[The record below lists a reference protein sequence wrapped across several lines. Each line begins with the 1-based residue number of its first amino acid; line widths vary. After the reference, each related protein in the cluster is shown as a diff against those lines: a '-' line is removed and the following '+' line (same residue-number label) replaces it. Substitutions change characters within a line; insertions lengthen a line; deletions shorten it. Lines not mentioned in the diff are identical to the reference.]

1 MLIRNFFAK
10 DHNFDIGKYSFL
22 LGVFFLPTALPI
34 AGIFLIVGLVFSLL
48 KDKFIIFKDK
58 INFSIIVAIFLI
70 LLSTAYN
77 FYSQIPNG
85 TETTPNFFLWL
96 NLFNWIPALLCF
108 IIFQNYLQT
117 KEDRLKFSKYF
128 IAGTVPVIL
137 SCLFQLNF
145 NIHGPFEILNGLIVW
160 FQKPLEDTGG
170 VAGLFSNR
178 NYAGF
183 WLAVSLPFSLYFFEK
198 NSNKLIKNLS
208 AFLISSTIVTLII
221 LTNSRNAFLGL
232 IPSLLIFF
240 GAKSILFILIPIT
253 LFIFI
258 NITLPIINPNMAS
271 FFPNVFERFGNIFFI
286 NSPRIV
292 IFRSVINFIAQK
304 PFLGW
309 GAGTFFLIYTSKG
322 NMWIPPFKYFDPQ
335 HSHNLLFEMAFNFGL
350 PASILITSI
359 SIIIFV
365 RAIPISF
372 FGKYRTNSFS
382 LDKAWLSAS
391 LVVFLMHINDV
402 TFYDGKISLL
412 ISILFSGLKCIPISK
427 EKMERYHNSN
437 S

>member
-1 MLIRNFFAK
+1 MLIRNFLAK
-10 DHNFDIGKYSFL
+10 DHDFDFGKYSFL
-22 LGVFFLPTALPI
+22 IGVFFLPTALPI
-34 AGIFLIVGLVFSLL
+34 AGIFLIVGLVFSLI

-58 INFSIIVAIFLI
+58 INFSIIISIFLI
-70 LLSTAYN
+70 LFSTTYN
-77 FYSQIPNG
+77 YHSQIPNG
-85 TETTPNFFLWL
+85 TETTRNFFLWL
-96 NLFNWIPALLCF
+96 NLFNWIPTLLCF
-108 IIFQNYLQT
+108 ITFQNYLQT

-128 IAGTVPVIL
+128 IAGTIPVII

-160 FQKPLEDTGG
+160 FQKPLGETGG
-170 VAGLFSNR
+170 VSGLFSNR
-178 NYAGF
+178 NYAGL
-183 WLAVSLPFSLYFFEK
+183 WLAVSLPFSLYFFDK
-198 NSNKLIKNLS
+198 NSNHKVKSLS

-232 IPSLLIFF
+232 ISSSLIFF
-240 GAKSILFILIPIT
+240 GTKSVLFLLISIT

-258 NITLPIINPNMAS
+258 NTFLPIIYPNMTV
-271 FFPNVFERFGNIFFI
+271 FFPNVFERFGNMFFI
-286 NSPRIV
+286 NSPRVV
-292 IFRSVINFIAQK
+292 IFRSVINFISQK

-309 GAGTFFLIYTSKG
+309 GAGTFFLIYTSKE
-322 NMWIPPFKYFDPQ
+322 NIWIPPFKYFDPQ
-335 HSHNLLFEMAFNFGL
+335 HSHNLFFEMAFNFGL

-372 FGKYRTNSFS
+372 FGKYRTNNFN
-382 LDKAWLSAS
+382 LDKAWISAS

-427 EKMERYHNSN
+427 EKMETNNNNS
-437 S
+437 

>member
-1 MLIRNFFAK
+1 MLIKNFFRK
-10 DHNFDIGKYSFL
+10 DEEFDIGKYSFL

-34 AGIFLIVGLVFSLL
+34 AGIFLIVALVVSLL

-58 INFSIIVAIFLI
+58 INFSILISIFLI
-70 LLSTAYN
+70 LFSTAYN
-77 FYSQIPNG
+77 FNFQIPYG
-85 TETTPNFFLWL
+85 TENARNFFLWL
-96 NLFNWIPALLCF
+96 NLFNWIPSLLCF
-108 IIFQNYLQT
+108 ITFQNYLQT

-128 IAGTVPVIL
+128 IAGTIPVIV

-160 FQKPLEDTGG
+160 FHKPLEETGG

-183 WLAVSLPFSLYFFEK
+183 WLVVSLPFSLYFLK
-198 NSNKLIKNLS
+198 NNSNNIIKSLT

-232 IPSLLIFF
+232 ISSLLIFF
-240 GAKSILFILIPIT
+240 GSKSILFLLIPIT

-258 NITLPIINPNMAS
+258 NISLPLINPNNTV
-271 FFPNVFERFGNIFFI
+271 FFPVIFERFGNMFFI

-292 IFRSVINFIAQK
+292 IFRSVINFISQR
-304 PFLGW
+304 PLLGW
-309 GAGTFFLIYTSKG
+309 GPGTFFLIYTNKE
-322 NMWIPPFKYFDPQ
+322 NMWIPPFKYFEP
-335 HSHNLLFEMAFNFGL
+335 HHTHNLLFEMAFNFGL

-372 FGKYRTNSFS
+372 SRNYKNNNFNI
-382 LDKAWLSAS
+382 DKAWLSAS

-412 ISILFSGLKCIPISK
+412 ISILFSGLKCIPVSN
-427 EKMERYHNSN
+427 EKMEAKHNTN
-437 S
+437 F

>member
-1 MLIRNFFAK
+1 MLIRNFLGK
-10 DHNFDIGKYSFL
+10 DYEFDIGKYSFL

-34 AGIFLIVGLVFSLL
+34 AGIFLIVGLIFSLL
-48 KDKFIIFKDK
+48 KDKFIIFNDK
-58 INFSIIVAIFLI
+58 INLTIIISIFLI
-70 LLSTAYN
+70 LLSTAYSVK
-77 FYSQIPNG
+77 SQIPNG
-85 TETTPNFFLWL
+85 TETTSNFFLWL
-96 NLFNWIPALLCF
+96 NLFNWIPTLLCF
-108 IIFQNYLQT
+108 ITFQNYLRT
-117 KEDRLKFSKYF
+117 WEDRLKFSKYF
-128 IAGTVPVIL
+128 IAGTIPVIL

-145 NIHGPFEILNGLIVW
+145 NIHGPFEIFNGLIVW
-160 FQKPLEDTGG
+160 FHKPLEDTGG

-183 WLAVSLPFSLYFFEK
+183 WLAVSFPFSLFFLK
-198 NSNKLIKNLS
+198 NNSNHLIKTFS
-208 AFLISSTIVTLII
+208 AFLISSTILTLII

-232 IPSLLIFF
+232 ISSLLIFL
-240 GAKSILFILIPIT
+240 GAKSILFLIILII
-253 LFIFI
+253 LFILI
-258 NITLPIINPNMAS
+258 NITLPIINSNITS
-271 FFPNVFERFGNIFFI
+271 FSPIVFERFGNMFFV

-292 IFRSVINFIAQK
+292 IFRSAINFIAQR

-309 GAGTFFLIYTSKG
+309 GAGTFFLIYSNKE

-335 HSHNLLFEMAFNFGL
+335 HTHNLLLEMAFNFGL
-350 PASILITSI
+350 PASILITFI

-372 FGKYRTNSFS
+372 SPKYKKNSFN
-382 LDKAWLSAS
+382 LDKAWLSAA

-412 ISILFSGLKCIPISK
+412 ISILFAGLKCIPVSI
-427 EKMERYHNSN
+427 ENMETKHNTN

>member
-1 MLIRNFFAK
+1 MLIRNFLGK
-10 DHNFDIGKYSFL
+10 DHEFDIGKKSFL

-34 AGIFLIVGLVFSLL
+34 AGIFLVVGLIFSLL

-58 INFSIIVAIFLI
+58 INFSIIISIFLI

-85 TETTPNFFLWL
+85 TETTRNFFLWL
-96 NLFNWIPALLCF
+96 NLFNWIPTLLCF
-108 IIFQNYLQT
+108 ITFQNYLQT

-128 IAGTVPVIL
+128 IAGTIPVIV
-137 SCLFQLNF
+137 SCLFQLNL
-145 NIHGPFEILNGLIVW
+145 NIHGPFEIFNGLIVW

-170 VAGLFSNR
+170 VSGLFSNR

-198 NSNKLIKNLS
+198 DSNHVIKSLS

-221 LTNSRNAFLGL
+221 LTNSRNAVLGL
-232 IPSLLIFF
+232 ISSLLIFF
-240 GAKSILFILIPIT
+240 GAKSILFLIILIT
-253 LFIFI
+253 LLIFI
-258 NITLPIINPNMAS
+258 NLILPIINPNMAGL
-271 FFPNVFERFGNIFFI
+271 FPNVFERFGNMFFI

-292 IFRSVINFIAQK
+292 IFRSVINFISQR
-304 PFLGW
+304 PFFGW
-309 GAGTFFLIYTSKG
+309 GAGTFFLIYTTKK

-335 HSHNLLFEMAFNFGL
+335 HTHNLLFEMAFNFGL
-350 PASILITSI
+350 PASLLITSI
-359 SIIIFV
+359 SIIIFI

-372 FGKYRTNSFS
+372 SGKYRTNNFN

-412 ISILFSGLKCIPISK
+412 ISILFSGLKCIPVSK
-427 EKMERYHNSN
+427 EKMETKHSNNS
-437 S
+437 